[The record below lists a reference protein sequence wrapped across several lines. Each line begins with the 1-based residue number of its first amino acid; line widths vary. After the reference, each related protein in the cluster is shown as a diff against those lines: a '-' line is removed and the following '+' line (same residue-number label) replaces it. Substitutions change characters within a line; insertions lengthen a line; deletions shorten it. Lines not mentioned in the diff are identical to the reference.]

1 MVNSASQLLWNCTR
15 STRSGIDVLLA
26 AGFQKKKLIE
36 GLAFLVYRELP
47 FSVSIVKNRILNQ
60 MERLLY
66 YSTSTFFIW
75 NELWSN
81 I

>member
-36 GLAFLVYRELP
+36 GLAFSCLQGV
-47 FSVSIVKNRILNQ
+47 
-60 MERLLY
+60 
-66 YSTSTFFIW
+66 TFFCITCLQIEQRFRKIPVKTAPSFY
-75 NELWSN
+75 NLAYDA
-81 I
+81 

>member
-36 GLAFLVYRELP
+36 GLAFSCLQA
-47 FSVSIVKNRILNQ
+47 FTVSYIKYLLIEQRFRKTPVKNSAIIL
-60 MERLLY
+60 
-66 YSTSTFFIW
+66 
-75 NELWSN
+75 
-81 I
+81 